1 MIDCKQVA
9 AFSKCF
15 DIGPTRLCRPIA
27 LALAAAG
34 WIAGAQAQELR
45 IGLAAEPSAMD
56 PHFHNLTPNNSLLR
70 HIFDRLIDQNESQ
83 ALVPGLAISWR
94 NADDNTWE
102 FKLRPGVRFTDGSEF
117 TANDVIYSLCR
128 APRVE
133 NSPSSFAI
141 YSRAIADMRA
151 PDPLTLV
158 VTTPGPYPLLPS
170 ELSTIAILSATA
182 NGTGAVTFDRQ
193 DCKGVGTYPKTE
205 AFNAGTAAIGT
216 GPFKLVRF
224 TKGDRIVLERNDEYW
239 GERPQWQR
247 VFFRPITSSGPRVAA
262 LLSGDVD
269 LIENVPI
276 QDLQRIKATTDYK
289 VVQGLSARVIYLHFD
304 HIDDVPPGVAETGGK
319 NPFRDK
325 RVREAISK
333 AIDREAI
340 VGRIMGGVAMPA
352 GELLPPMMFGANKD
366 ATAPKADVAGA
377 KKLLALAGY
386 PIGFT
391 LVLATPNDRYINDA
405 QIAQAVA
412 QMLARVGLKVS
423 VDAMTS
429 SQFFAKRTRR
439 EFGFWLAGWISDT
452 GEMSAQIKP
461 LAATP
466 NKDKGWG
473 TTNPGGYSNPE
484 VDMLLERA
492 LGTINDEQRAALLA
506 QASRIAMADYGVL
519 PLHFEMTTWA
529 MRKELAYTPRVD
541 QNTQAMLVKRA
552 P

>member
-15 DIGPTRLCRPIA
+15 GIGPSWVCRQIA

-34 WIAGAQAQELR
+34 WIAGAQAQELK
-45 IGLAAEPSAMD
+45 IGLSAEPSAMD

-94 NADDNTWE
+94 NVDDSSWE

-141 YSRAIADMRA
+141 YSRAITGMRA

-182 NGTGAVTFDRQ
+182 NGAGPVTFDRQ
-193 DCKGVGTYPKTE
+193 DCKGVGAYPKTE

-216 GPFKLVRF
+216 GPFKLARF
-224 TKGDRIVLERNDEYW
+224 NKGDRIVLERNDGYW
-239 GERPQWQR
+239 GEKPQWQR
-247 VFFRPITSSGPRVAA
+247 VIFRAITSSGPRVAA
-262 LLSGDVD
+262 LLSADVD

-276 QDLQRIKATTDYK
+276 QDLQRIKATTNYK

-304 HIDDVPPGVAETGGK
+304 YVDDMPPGVAETGGK

-366 ATAPKADVAGA
+366 AKAPKADIEGA
-377 KKLLALAGY
+377 KKLLAQAGY
-386 PIGFT
+386 PNGFT
-391 LVLATPNDRYINDA
+391 LVLASPNDRYVNDA

-466 NKDKGWG
+466 NRDKGWG

-492 LGTINDEQRAALLA
+492 LGTINDENRAALLA

-519 PLHFEMTTWA
+519 PLHFDVTTWA

>member
-1 MIDCKQVA
+1 MGKFKQIVLG
-9 AFSKCF
+9 
-15 DIGPTRLCRPIA
+15 I
-27 LALAAAG
+27 AAAG
-34 WIAGAQAQELR
+34 ALATAGAQASDGELK
-45 IGLAAEPSAMD
+45 IGLSAEPSAID
-56 PHFHNLTPNNSLLR
+56 PHFHNLTPNNSLLK
-70 HIFDRLIDQNESQ
+70 HIFDRLTDQDENQ
-83 ALVPGLAISWR
+83 AVQPGLAVSWR
-94 NADDNTWE
+94 TLDESTWE
-102 FKLRPGVRFTDGSEF
+102 LKLRPGVTFSDGSAF
-117 TANDVIYSLCR
+117 TANDVIYSFCR

-141 YSRAIADMRA
+141 YSRAITAMTA

-158 VTTPGPYPLLPS
+158 MKTAGPYPLLPN
-170 ELSTIAILSATA
+170 EVATIAILSAKA
-182 NGTGAVTFDRQ
+182 NGAGDVTFDRQ
-193 DCKGVGTYPKTE
+193 ECKGVGTYPKTE
-205 AFNAGTAAIGT
+205 AFNSGAAAIGT
-216 GPFKLVRF
+216 GPYKLARF
-224 TKGDRIVLERNDEYW
+224 TKGDRIVLERNERYW
-239 GERPQWQR
+239 GEKPPWQR
-247 VFFRPITSSGPRVAA
+247 VVFRPITSAGPRVAA

-276 QDLQRIKATTDYK
+276 QDLERIRANPDFK

-304 HIDDVPPGVAETGGK
+304 YVDDAPPGVAGAEGK

-333 AIDREAI
+333 AIDRDAI
-340 VGRIMGGVAMPA
+340 VARVLGGVAVAA
-352 GELLPPMMFGANKD
+352 GELLPSTMFGANKD
-366 ATAPKADVAGA
+366 MQAPKADVEGA
-377 KKLLALAGY
+377 KRLLAEAGY
-386 PIGFT
+386 PNGFA
-391 LVLATPNDRYINDA
+391 LVLATPNDRYVNDA
-405 QIAQAVA
+405 QVAQAVA

-466 NKDKGWG
+466 NRDKGWG
-473 TTNPGGYSNPE
+473 TTNPGGYSNPQ
-484 VDMLLERA
+484 VDALLGEA
-492 LGTINDEQRAALLA
+492 LGTIDDARRAALLA

-529 MRKELAYTPRVD
+529 MRKGLGYRPRVD
-541 QNTQAMLVKRA
+541 QATQATMVKRA

>member
-1 MIDCKQVA
+1 MIRLKQIV
-9 AFSKCF
+9 
-15 DIGPTRLCRPIA
+15 RLGPIA
-27 LALAAAG
+27 LVAAAAG
-34 WIAGAQAQELR
+34 WMTAAQGQELK
-45 IGLAAEPSAMD
+45 IGLSAEPSAMD

-70 HIFDRLIDQNESQ
+70 HIFDRLAHQDENQ
-83 ALVPGLAISWR
+83 AVKPGLALSWR
-94 NADDNTWE
+94 NVDDSTWE
-102 FKLRPGVRFTDGSEF
+102 FKLRPGVKFTDGSEF
-117 TANDVIYSLCR
+117 SANDVIYSFCR

-141 YSRAIADMRA
+141 YSRAITGMTA

-158 VTTPGPYPLLPS
+158 LTTAGPYPLLPS
-170 ELSTIAILSATA
+170 EVSTISILSAKA
-182 NGTGAVTFDRQ
+182 NGAGPVTFDRQ

-205 AFNAGTAAIGT
+205 AFNAGPAAIGT
-216 GPFKLVRF
+216 GPYKLARF
-224 TKGDRIVLERNDEYW
+224 TKGDRIVLERNDGYW
-239 GERPQWQR
+239 GEKPAWQR
-247 VFFRPITSSGPRVAA
+247 VVFRPITSSGPRVAA

-276 QDLQRIKATTDYK
+276 QDLERIRANASYK

-304 HIDDVPPGVAETGGK
+304 YIDDAPPGVAEAQGK

-325 RVREAISK
+325 RVREAVSK
-333 AIDREAI
+333 AVDRDAI
-340 VGRIMGGVAMPA
+340 VARIMGGVAMAA

-366 ATAPKADVAGA
+366 MKAPKADVDAA
-377 KKLLALAGY
+377 KKLLAQAGY
-386 PIGFT
+386 PNGFT
-391 LVLATPNDRYINDA
+391 VVLSTPNDRYVNDA

-412 QMLARVGLKVS
+412 QMLTRIGLKVS

-429 SQFFAKRTRR
+429 SQFFARRTKR

-473 TTNPGGYSNPE
+473 TTNLGGYSNAQ
-484 VDMLLERA
+484 VDTLLEQA
-492 LGTINDEQRAALLA
+492 LGTIDDEKRAALLA
-506 QASRIAMADYGVL
+506 ETSRIAMADYGVL

-529 MRKELAYTPRVD
+529 MRKELTYTPRVD
-541 QNTQAMLVKRA
+541 QATEAMTVKQA